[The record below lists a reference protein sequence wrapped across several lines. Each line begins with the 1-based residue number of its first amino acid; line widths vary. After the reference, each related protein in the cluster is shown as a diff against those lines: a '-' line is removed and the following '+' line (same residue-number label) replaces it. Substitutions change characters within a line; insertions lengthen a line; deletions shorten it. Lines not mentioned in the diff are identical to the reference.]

1 MPETWAL
8 PDYSSMNIDTLT
20 KIIYHLEEASNLIYD
35 GTRSSNQNKRLT
47 LREIRNSLVSYMRI
61 FADDLHYEEKKKLED
76 WKKGNNSKGE

>member
-1 MPETWAL
+1 
-8 PDYSSMNIDTLT
+8 MNIDTLT